1 MAIHKLVAKKVV
13 WGRSKGSFRRA
24 RALAVALRIGQMRLI
39 LPRLSRSHQGGEFGT
54 WYVAAF
60 EKLRSF
66 GTKVARKSVHGV
78 FSKSTLETF
87 RWYRAIKRLVLAHY
101 ATKGTH
107 NVVLT
112 HISKIASWRPAVARR
127 AARFEEFFEGRSV
140 AQLVEWYKGQGAG
153 SLSSQRNMALAVSKL
168 LSLRAQV
175 VSGKAARRSGLLV
188 SESRVQARAL
198 NSMATKDRDYARTD
212 DALVAEGVLLSK
224 QQLQLTFSLVH
235 KWLRSMCTYIRS
247 GAELLADEAILFQ
260 QLLIVELAGAVMPQR
275 TQVYH
280 HLSYRRTTP
289 AGEDEPLLLVKY
301 AGEVLSAAEFV
312 ERVPTADITSISFV
326 LRLRHEK
333 NTTYSA
339 VFRNLA
345 VPRYCS
351 PILLCF
357 LQSVRPT
364 LATNPAVSSLFLSSA
379 GKPASAR
386 WFWLHMKAVW
396 FELWGLPIC
405 PRMLRL
411 QMANA
416 AYSLAD
422 HEADVAQRDSL
433 LFLLNHRLQTAQNS
447 YILPRRTA
455 EMRRGKR
462 LPVMR
467 QIAAIS
473 DESES
478 DDGRDLASELGQS
491 SSSSDS
497 ESDSD
502 SVSGANRH
510 ALQCF
515 ELLTYLLC
523 FVQRVTSCIT
533 AS

>member
-1 MAIHKLVAKKVV
+1 MFLFAGFAVAMAVHKLAAAKKVV

-24 RALAVALRIGQMRLI
+24 SALAVALRIGQMRLI
-39 LPRLSRSHQGGEFGT
+39 LPRLSRSQTGGEFGT
-54 WYVAAF
+54 WYVAPF
-60 EKLRSF
+60 EILRSF
-66 GTKVARKSVHGV
+66 GTKVVRRSAHGV
-78 FSKSTLETF
+78 FTKSTLETF
-87 RWYRAIKRLVLAHY
+87 RWYKGVKRLVLAHY
-101 ATKGTH
+101 ATKGTQQA
-107 NVVLT
+107 VLT
-112 HISKIASWRPAVARR
+112 YVSKIASWRPVVARR
-127 AARFEEFFEGRSV
+127 AEHFEEFFKGRSV
-140 AQLVEWYKGQGAG
+140 AQLVEWYKAQGAS

-175 VSGKAARRSGLLV
+175 ATGKRARESRLLV
-188 SESRVQARAL
+188 AESRVQARAL

-212 DALVAEGVLLSK
+212 EALVAEGVLLSK

-235 KWLRSMCTYIRS
+235 KWLRSMCSYIRS

-260 QLLIVELAGAVMPQR
+260 QLLMVELAAAVMPQR

-280 HLSYRRTTP
+280 HLSYRRTTTS
-289 AGEDEPLLLVKY
+289 GEDEPLLLVKHS
-301 AGEVLSAAEFV
+301 GEVLSAADFV
-312 ERVPTADITSISFV
+312 ERVPTAEVTDISFV

-357 LQSVRPT
+357 LQKVRPT
-364 LATNPAVSSLFLSSA
+364 LAIDPTASSLFLGA
-379 GKPASAR
+379 GGQPASSR
-386 WFWLHMKAVW
+386 WFWLHMKAFW
-396 FELWGLPIC
+396 FETWGLPIC

-467 QIAAIS
+467 QIAGIS

-478 DDGRDLASELGQS
+478 DDGKDLLSDEEQATT
-491 SSSSDS
+491 SSDS
-497 ESDSD
+497 EVSSDS
-502 SVSGANRH
+502 G
-510 ALQCF
+510 
-515 ELLTYLLC
+515 E
-523 FVQRVTSCIT
+523 
-533 AS
+533 